1 MTGLLDFI
9 CCFNCFLFFNIKYK
23 SFLAGV
29 ELNFGIANR
38 ITGFRIFLFWSFLK
52 VFKNYENCI
61 LVCVFLFLMWV
72 ERYVFYLPTVCFS
85 FVYSGFVVIR
95 WKKWKCSK
103 RVYSKNSF
111 CLFLVPFYRKK
122 ETVFV
127 RVSPTCFN
135 SIYVYY
141 LSVACSFNCFL
152 FLLNR
157 FLVHG
162 QLKWVVKVQYAQN
175 CLRLNHGLL

>member
-111 CLFLVPFYRKK
+111 CLFLVPFIAKRKLFSL
-122 ETVFV
+122 EFHQLALIQFTYIIWVWLALSIVF
-127 RVSPTCFN
+127 CFFWTG
-135 SIYVYY
+135 SSFMAK
-141 LSVACSFNCFL
+141 LSE
-152 FLLNR
+152 
-157 FLVHG
+157 
-162 QLKWVVKVQYAQN
+162 W
-175 CLRLNHGLL
+175 